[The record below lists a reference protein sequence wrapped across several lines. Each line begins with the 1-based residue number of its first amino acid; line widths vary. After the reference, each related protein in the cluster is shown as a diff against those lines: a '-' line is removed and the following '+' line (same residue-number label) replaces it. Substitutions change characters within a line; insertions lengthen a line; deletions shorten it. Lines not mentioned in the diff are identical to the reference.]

1 MEGFRECLSNCGLF
15 DLGFVGQR
23 FTWCNGRIGEQR
35 TLVRLDRMV
44 ANKEWLNLFPEVKVV
59 HRSVV
64 ASDHCLLS
72 LSLRM
77 RKPRKVARKRFMFE
91 EMWTR
96 EEGCREVVERAWDPL
111 DCNLEMSIQ
120 KRLKSYWVNLQ
131 NWNSKVFGN
140 VSKVLKQ
147 KQSHLQQLEELD
159 LLHESTEEI
168 QGLKK
173 EINEVMLREEIM
185 WNQRSRALWIKYDDR
200 NTKFFHAT
208 ANNRQR
214 KNRIEGISDLEGR
227 WREGREEVEDVILKY
242 FTEIYSTTFPTE
254 FEASLGAVDRRVSEA
269 MNAELL
275 KEFKEEEVLQALMQ
289 MHPTKS
295 PDPDGMSPIFYQ
307 KYWDVVG
314 PQVT

>member
-1 MEGFRECLSNCGLF
+1 M
-15 DLGFVGQR
+15 
-23 FTWCNGRIGEQR
+23 
-35 TLVRLDRMV
+35 
-44 ANKEWLNLFPEVKVV
+44 
-59 HRSVV
+59 
-64 ASDHCLLS
+64 
-72 LSLRM
+72 
-77 RKPRKVARKRFMFE
+77 
-91 EMWTR
+91 
-96 EEGCREVVERAWDPL
+96 
-111 DCNLEMSIQ
+111 
-120 KRLKSYWVNLQ
+120 
-131 NWNSKVFGN
+131 FGN

-227 WREGREEVEDVILKY
+227 WKEGGEEVEDVILNY

-295 PDPDGMSPIFYQ
+295 PDPDGMSSIFYQ

-314 PQVT
+314 PQVVQCVIHTLRIGIMPQGVNDTYICLTPKFKCPQKITEYRPISLCNVIYKLVSKVLANRLKGVLPKVVDDAQSAFVL

>member
-1 MEGFRECLSNCGLF
+1 M
-15 DLGFVGQR
+15 
-23 FTWCNGRIGEQR
+23 
-35 TLVRLDRMV
+35 
-44 ANKEWLNLFPEVKVV
+44 
-59 HRSVV
+59 
-64 ASDHCLLS
+64 
-72 LSLRM
+72 
-77 RKPRKVARKRFMFE
+77 
-91 EMWTR
+91 
-96 EEGCREVVERAWDPL
+96 
-111 DCNLEMSIQ
+111 
-120 KRLKSYWVNLQ
+120 
-131 NWNSKVFGN
+131 FGN

-214 KNRIEGISDLEGR
+214 TNRIEGISDLEGR
-227 WREGREEVEDVILKY
+227 WREGGEEVEDVILKY

-254 FEASLGAVDRRVSEA
+254 FEASLGAVDRKVSGT

-275 KEFKEEEVLQALMQ
+275 KELKEEEVLQALVQ

-295 PDPDGMSPIFYQ
+295 PGSDGVSPIFYQ
-307 KYWDVVG
+307 KYWDVIG
-314 PQVT
+314 PQVVQCVIHTLRIGIMPQGVNDTYICLIPKFKCPQRIIEYRPISLCNMIYKLVSKVLANRLKGVLPEVVDDAQSAFVLGRQITNNVLVAFEVMNCINQRTKG

>member
-1 MEGFRECLSNCGLF
+1 M
-15 DLGFVGQR
+15 
-23 FTWCNGRIGEQR
+23 
-35 TLVRLDRMV
+35 
-44 ANKEWLNLFPEVKVV
+44 
-59 HRSVV
+59 
-64 ASDHCLLS
+64 
-72 LSLRM
+72 
-77 RKPRKVARKRFMFE
+77 
-91 EMWTR
+91 
-96 EEGCREVVERAWDPL
+96 VERAWDPL

-120 KRLKSYWVNLQ
+120 KRLKGYQVHLR

-147 KQSHLQQLEELD
+147 KQRCLQQLEELD

-185 WNQRSRALWIKYDDR
+185 WNQRSSALWIKYGDR

-227 WREGREEVEDVILKY
+227 WREGGEEVEDVILKY

-254 FEASLGAVDRRVSEA
+254 FEA
-269 MNAELL
+269 
-275 KEFKEEEVLQALMQ
+275 ALEQ
-289 MHPTKS
+289 
-295 PDPDGMSPIFYQ
+295 
-307 KYWDVVG
+307 
-314 PQVT
+314 